1 METSVQ
7 VDGGDLIHGG
17 GGTDIPASALSW
29 RLHGT
34 IDPWTAVT
42 TTGVATAPDLEPG
55 TPSVELDMRMD
66 VPPGA
71 DAGSYSSVL
80 HISVVAVV

>member
-1 METSVQ
+1 
-7 VDGGDLIHGG
+7 
-17 GGTDIPASALSW
+17 
-29 RLHGT
+29 
-34 IDPWTAVT
+34 VT